1 MNVKGYRIQRC
12 PFSLKGGTK
21 MDIAFITTLFII
33 GFIGAFI
40 SGMMGIGGS
49 VINYPMLLYIPSL
62 VGVMSLTAHEVSG
75 IGAIQV
81 FFATLGGVWAYR
93 KSGFLNKALIMYMG
107 SSILLGS
114 VLGSY
119 FSHYI
124 SEKGINFIYGIL
136 AILSVILMFIQ
147 KKGQEHSEDEEVIFN
162 KWLASSLAFLIGGVS
177 GILGAGGAFILVPIM
192 LSILNIPVRITVASS
207 LAITFLSSIGATVG
221 KVITGQVLFTPA
233 LVLMI
238 ASLIA
243 SPIGA
248 SVGQKANTKFLQW
261 ILALLISATAIKIWL
276 KLL

>member
-21 MDIAFITTLFII
+21 MDIAFITTLFTI

-40 SGMMGIGGS
+40 SGMIGIGGA

-93 KSGFLNKALIMYMG
+93 KSGLLNKALIMYMG
-107 SSILLGS
+107 SSILVGS

-136 AILSVILMFIQ
+136 AILAVVLIFIP
-147 KKGQEHSEDEEVIFN
+147 KKGQEQSEDKEVIFN
-162 KWLASSLAFLIGGVS
+162 KWLASSLAFIIGGVS
-177 GILGAGGAFILVPIM
+177 SVLGAGGAFILVPFM

-221 KVITGQVLFTPA
+221 KVITGQVLFAPA

-248 SVGQKANTKFLQW
+248 SVGQKVNTKFLQW
-261 ILALLISATAIKIWL
+261 ILALLIGATAIKIWL
-276 KLL
+276 ELL

>member
-1 MNVKGYRIQRC
+1 
-12 PFSLKGGTK
+12 
-21 MDIAFITTLFII
+21 
-33 GFIGAFI
+33 
-40 SGMMGIGGS
+40 
-49 VINYPMLLYIPSL
+49 
-62 VGVMSLTAHEVSG
+62 
-75 IGAIQV
+75 
-81 FFATLGGVWAYR
+81 
-93 KSGFLNKALIMYMG
+93 MG

-136 AILSVILMFIQ
+136 AIIAVILMFIP
-147 KKGQEHSEDEEVIFN
+147 KKGQEHSEDKEVIFN
-162 KWLASSLAFLIGGVS
+162 KWLASSLAFIIGGVS

-192 LSILNIPVRITVASS
+192 LSILNIPVRVTVASS

-221 KVITGQVLFTPA
+221 KVITGQVLFVPA

-248 SVGQKANTKFLQW
+248 SVGQKVNTKFLQW
-261 ILALLISATAIKIWL
+261 ILALLIGATAIKIWL
-276 KLL
+276 ELL

>member
-1 MNVKGYRIQRC
+1 
-12 PFSLKGGTK
+12 
-21 MDIAFITTLFII
+21 MDIAFMITLFII

-40 SGMMGIGGS
+40 SGMIGIGGS
-49 VINYPMLLYIPSL
+49 VVNYPMLLYIPSL

-93 KSGFLNKALIMYMG
+93 KSGFLNKAIIIYMG
-107 SSILLGS
+107 SSILIGS

-119 FSHYI
+119 FSHRI
-124 SEKGINFIYGIL
+124 SEQGMNFVYGIL
-136 AILSVILMFIQ
+136 AIIAVILMFIP
-147 KKGQEHSEDEEVIFN
+147 KKEQEHREGEEVIFH
-162 KWLASSLAFLIGGVS
+162 KWLASSLAFIIGGVS
-177 GILGAGGAFILVPIM
+177 GILGAGGAFVLVPIM

-207 LAITFLSSIGATVG
+207 LAVTFLSSIGATVG
-221 KVITGQVLFTPA
+221 KVITGQVLFVPT

-248 SVGQKANTKFLQW
+248 KVGQKVNTKFLQW
-261 ILALLISATAIKIWL
+261 ILALLISATAIKIWIGFL
-276 KLL
+276 WG

>member
-1 MNVKGYRIQRC
+1 
-12 PFSLKGGTK
+12 
-21 MDIAFITTLFII
+21 MDIAFITTFFII

-62 VGVMSLTAHEVSG
+62 VGAMSLTAHEVSG

-136 AILSVILMFIQ
+136 AILAVILMFIP
-147 KKGQEHSEDEEVIFN
+147 KKGQEQSEDEEVIFN

-221 KVITGQVLFTPA
+221 KVITGQVLFAPA

-248 SVGQKANTKFLQW
+248 SVGQKVNTKFLQW
-261 ILALLISATAIKIWL
+261 ILALLISATAIKLWL
-276 KLL
+276 ELL

>member
-1 MNVKGYRIQRC
+1 
-12 PFSLKGGTK
+12 
-21 MDIAFITTLFII
+21 MDIAFIITLFII

-40 SGMMGIGGS
+40 SGMIGIGGS

-62 VGVMSLTAHEVSG
+62 VGVMSLNAHEVSG

-93 KSGFLNKALIMYMG
+93 KCGFLNKSLIIYMG
-107 SSILLGS
+107 SSILIGS

-119 FSHYI
+119 FSHGI
-124 SEKGINFIYGIL
+124 SEQGMNFIYGML
-136 AILSVILMFIQ
+136 AIIAVILMFIP
-147 KKGQEHSEDEEVIFN
+147 KKGQDHMEGEEVIFN
-162 KWLASSLAFLIGGVS
+162 KWLASSLAFIIGGVS

-192 LSILNIPVRITVASS
+192 LSILNLPVRITVASS

-221 KVITGQVLFTPA
+221 KVITGQILFVPA
-233 LVLMI
+233 LVLII

-248 SVGQKANTKFLQW
+248 KVGQKVNTKFLQGV
-261 ILALLISATAIKIWL
+261 LALLISATAIKIWL
-276 KLL
+276 GFL

>member
-21 MDIAFITTLFII
+21 MDIAFITTLFTI

-40 SGMMGIGGS
+40 SGMIGIGGA

-93 KSGFLNKALIMYMG
+93 KSGLLNKALIIYMG
-107 SSILLGS
+107 SSILVGS

-136 AILSVILMFIQ
+136 AILAVILMFIP
-147 KKGQEHSEDEEVIFN
+147 KKGQEQSEDKEVIFN
-162 KWLASSLAFLIGGVS
+162 KWLASSLAFIIGGVS
-177 GILGAGGAFILVPIM
+177 GVLGAGGAFILVPFM

-221 KVITGQVLFTPA
+221 KVITGQVLFVPA

-248 SVGQKANTKFLQW
+248 SVGQKVNTKFLQW

-276 KLL
+276 ELI

>member
-1 MNVKGYRIQRC
+1 
-12 PFSLKGGTK
+12 

-147 KKGQEHSEDEEVIFN
+147 KKD
-162 KWLASSLAFLIGGVS
+162 K
-177 GILGAGGAFILVPIM
+177 
-192 LSILNIPVRITVASS
+192 NIA
-207 LAITFLSSIGATVG
+207 
-221 KVITGQVLFTPA
+221 K
-233 LVLMI
+233 
-238 ASLIA
+238 
-243 SPIGA
+243 
-248 SVGQKANTKFLQW
+248 TK
-261 ILALLISATAIKIWL
+261 K
-276 KLL
+276 